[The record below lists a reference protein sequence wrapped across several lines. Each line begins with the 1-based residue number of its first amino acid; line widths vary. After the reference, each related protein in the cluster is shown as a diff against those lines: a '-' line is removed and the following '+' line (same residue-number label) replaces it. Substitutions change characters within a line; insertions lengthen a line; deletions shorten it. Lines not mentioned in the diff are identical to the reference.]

1 MLKITKLFGIC
12 LITLILSSCG
22 GSSGDTATAPATE
35 STSSQLAKSVKLTGY
50 AGLSLAQPKIT
61 DGTQT
66 ALLNKVFDWFTDSI
80 MPKAYAQSTVQCNY
94 DLLKLAGVAT
104 DGTLTKLPVTAGA
117 DDCTTGFID
126 MYDGTRYILLTAS
139 GIYKDG
145 LTCNLVLI
153 NKADGN
159 LYCVGERSRS
169 IYKISGADSW
179 KSYEKLQISDDGNYM
194 YLEADS
200 TVFDQNG
207 QVTGIKTKLLRF
219 DLTNDAKGPIAST
232 LVEGIQQSW
241 LNNTFGYNTDSEGF
255 SIKGYQGLNNGDV
268 SILYQR
274 YISTAGTWANKLNAF
289 YYAFKPDGTYD
300 RIKFDDTAI
309 NTALTAAYRAATN
322 NNAWGGGGNTQMNWY
337 DISCFFK
344 DSADDNSFIF
354 TIPYYY
360 GYMLPNSTWQSGV
373 QAVIFKGTKPIAGS
387 ATIDISTLRSDSAIC
402 SESSSMAGPAMTNAG
417 SSRPS
422 KVGNSFYALQTSSGW
437 DAGTSQWSQK
447 TYLVS
452 NKLDGSADVKKL
464 VSNGNTWMG
473 SRKIYTSKNYLF
485 LKSPSTGTAW
495 TSNSQPGDNLWRIDP
510 NATFNPLI
518 NGELNPLDYQVVINA
533 TEYISIA
540 KIATTSLDNKAK
552 LTGRDLNDPDLAK
565 IIGDIDEAGLFTK
578 AAAANK
584 DLQPVSIV
592 KL

>member
-1 MLKITKLFGIC
+1 
-12 LITLILSSCG
+12 
-22 GSSGDTATAPATE
+22 
-35 STSSQLAKSVKLTGY
+35 
-50 AGLSLAQPKIT
+50 
-61 DGTQT
+61 
-66 ALLNKVFDWFTDSI
+66 
-80 MPKAYAQSTVQCNY
+80 
-94 DLLKLAGVAT
+94 
-104 DGTLTKLPVTAGA
+104 
-117 DDCTTGFID
+117 
-126 MYDGTRYILLTAS
+126 
-139 GIYKDG
+139 
-145 LTCNLVLI
+145 
-153 NKADGN
+153 
-159 LYCVGERSRS
+159 
-169 IYKISGADSW
+169 
-179 KSYEKLQISDDGNYM
+179 M

-309 NTALTAAYRAATN
+309 NTALSAAYVAASSGG
-322 NNAWGGGGNTQMNWY
+322 WGGQSQLQWY

-360 GYMLPNSTWQSGV
+360 GYMLPNNTWQSGV
-373 QAVIFKGTKPIAGS
+373 QAVIFKGTKPVAGATTINIS
-387 ATIDISTLRSDSAIC
+387 AVRSDSAIC
-402 SESSSMAGPAMTNAG
+402 SESSSMGGAAMTNAG

-422 KVGNSFYALQTSSGW
+422 KVGDSYYALQTSSGW

-473 SRKIYTSKNYLF
+473 SRKIYASKNYLF

-565 IIGDIDEAGLFTK
+565 IIGDIDENGLFTK

>member
-1 MLKITKLFGIC
+1 MV
-12 LITLILSSCG
+12 G
-22 GSSGDTATAPATE
+22 GHRCIFFSG
-35 STSSQLAKSVKLTGY
+35 
-50 AGLSLAQPKIT
+50 
-61 DGTQT
+61 
-66 ALLNKVFDWFTDSI
+66 N
-80 MPKAYAQSTVQCNY
+80 
-94 DLLKLAGVAT
+94 LLKLAGVAA

-153 NKADGN
+153 NKSDGN

-169 IYKISGADSW
+169 IYKISGSDSW

-194 YLEADS
+194 YLETDS

-219 DLTNDAKGPIAST
+219 DLSNDATGPVAST
-232 LVEGIQQSW
+232 LVEGVQQTW
-241 LNNTFGYNTDSEGF
+241 LNNTFGYNTDTEGF

-268 SILYQR
+268 AILYQR

-300 RIKFDDTAI
+300 RIKFDDAAI
-309 NTALTAAYRAATN
+309 NSALTAAYLAASSGG
-322 NNAWGGGGNTQMNWY
+322 WGGQSQLQWY

-354 TIPYYY
+354 TIPYWY
-360 GYMLPNSTWQSGV
+360 GYQEPATNNGMNPGMWRSGV
-373 QAVIFKGTKPIAGS
+373 QAVIFKGTKPTSGAS
-387 ATIDISTLRSDSAIC
+387 KIDITTVRSDSAIC
-402 SESSSMAGPAMTNAG
+402 SESSGMGGAPAMTNAG
-417 SSRPS
+417 GLRPS
-422 KVGNSFYALQTSSGW
+422 KVVDTYYALQTSSGW

-473 SRKIYTSKNYLF
+473 SRKIYASKDYLF

-510 NATFNPLI
+510 KATFNPLI